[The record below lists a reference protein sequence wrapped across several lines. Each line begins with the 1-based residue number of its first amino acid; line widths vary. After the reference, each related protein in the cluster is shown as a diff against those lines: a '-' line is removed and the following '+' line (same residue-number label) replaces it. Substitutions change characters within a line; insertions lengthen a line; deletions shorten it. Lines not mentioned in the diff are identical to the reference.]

1 MTAKVL
7 NFPYYREEFNAFCI
21 FGDKMNSFETDLRR
35 AVLSIRFLLGAAL
48 QLLILWTQGEASA
61 LYRMSLPIVCTLPY
75 ACGWLEEYKTGY
87 ARLALS
93 RGSMRGYIL
102 GKFLSC
108 CIAGG
113 GAEVLAAWLY
123 VSLKAPGTEWDYG
136 RTLLVAA
143 LWAAV
148 AAVLAALSG
157 SRYIAF
163 GGAFVVCYFLVIVSE
178 RYWPGLY
185 CLYPYEWLDMRHTWP
200 FGGAG
205 VTLLLIG
212 LLLVLFLCYY
222 IILKGRIE
230 RD

>member
-123 VSLKAPGTEWDYG
+123 VSL
-136 RTLLVAA
+136 
-143 LWAAV
+143 
-148 AAVLAALSG
+148 
-157 SRYIAF
+157 
-163 GGAFVVCYFLVIVSE
+163 
-178 RYWPGLY
+178 
-185 CLYPYEWLDMRHTWP
+185 
-200 FGGAG
+200 
-205 VTLLLIG
+205 
-212 LLLVLFLCYY
+212 
-222 IILKGRIE
+222 
-230 RD
+230 